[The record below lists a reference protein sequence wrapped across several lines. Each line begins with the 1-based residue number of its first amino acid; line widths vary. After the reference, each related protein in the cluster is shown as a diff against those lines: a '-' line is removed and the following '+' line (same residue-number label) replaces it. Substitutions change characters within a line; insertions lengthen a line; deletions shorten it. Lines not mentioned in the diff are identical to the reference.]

1 MKSDFPIR
9 IGQQLIERRDLLKLL
24 SFGGVVSAAGLVGCA
39 RSALQNAPTRAG
51 SVASSRGASP
61 SLAPAPAKDFAFLQL
76 SDTHWGY
83 RGDANPESA
92 TTLRRAVDAINTSSL
107 DPDFV
112 VFTGDL
118 THTTE
123 DSALRRTRMKEF
135 LSIVDGLKIKTRYFI
150 PGEHDAGPDGGE
162 AYRELF
168 GETHSSFDHGGVH
181 FTLLD
186 NVSLPGSRIGDAQI
200 EWLAND
206 LARVDPST
214 PLVVLAHRPLFE
226 LFPAWDWTTA
236 DGDRALALIQNNP
249 RATVFY
255 GHIHQEHHFTT
266 GSVQHHAARSLIF
279 PLPAPGSVPKKAP
292 LPWNAAASEHGIGY
306 RAVAANELTAQEIAL
321 ASASAS

>member
-1 MKSDFPIR
+1 MKSDPPIR
-9 IGQQLIERRDLLKLL
+9 VGHQLVERRDLLKLL
-24 SFGGVVSAAGLVGCA
+24 SFGGIASAAGLFGCTHTDSREA
-39 RSALQNAPTRAG
+39 TSAANGPAPRPLP
-51 SVASSRGASP
+51 V
-61 SLAPAPAKDFAFLQL
+61 PAKDFVFLQL

-83 RGDANPESA
+83 RGDANPEGAS
-92 TTLRRAVDAINTSSL
+92 TLRRAVEAINASSL
-107 DPDFV
+107 EPDFV

-118 THTTE
+118 THTTD
-123 DSALRRTRMKEF
+123 DSAVRRARMKEF
-135 LSIVDGLKIKTRYFI
+135 LSIVDGLKVKTRHFI

-162 AYRELF
+162 AYREIF
-168 GETHSSFDHGGVH
+168 GETHASFDHQGVH
-181 FTLLD
+181 FALLD

-206 LARVDPST
+206 LAHVDTST

-236 DGDRALALIQNNP
+236 DGDRALALIQKHP
-249 RATVFY
+249 RSSVFY

-292 LPWNAAASEHGIGY
+292 LPWDPAATDHGIGY
-306 RAVAANELTAQEIAL
+306 RSIDGTELAAHEIAL
-321 ASASAS
+321 PIASAS